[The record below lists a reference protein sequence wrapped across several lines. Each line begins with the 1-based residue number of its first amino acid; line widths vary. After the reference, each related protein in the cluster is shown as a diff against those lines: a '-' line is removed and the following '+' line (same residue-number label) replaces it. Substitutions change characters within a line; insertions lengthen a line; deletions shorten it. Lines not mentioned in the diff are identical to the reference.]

1 MQTGRGPQRGPLAD
15 TSTPDLWPAV
25 LWGQISVSRPRVGR
39 LAMVAPEASVLGF
52 ERVY

>member
-15 TSTPDLWPAV
+15 TSTWPAV